1 MRMIETDP
9 TRRLAAR
16 SARMQSSAIREILKL
31 TQQPDIISLAGGL
44 PAPELFPLEAMQQA
58 SNTAFGKYGPVA
70 LQYAPT
76 EGVVPL
82 RELIASTLPFPT
94 RSDQILVTSGS
105 QQALHLVAKILLDP
119 GDLVVVESPTYLG
132 ALQAFDAYEPEYL
145 VVGSDDQGMIPESL
159 EHVLSTAP
167 VRPKFI
173 YIIPSFQ
180 NPSGTSLPEARREEI
195 VAIAERHDVLLVE
208 DDPYGQL
215 AFDGRPKAPLRTHSQ
230 SHVLYLGSFSKVFAP
245 GLRIGYVVAPDEL
258 LTYLVRA
265 KQATDLQTG
274 TLDQYLAAETFEVID
289 MASHLARLRQVY
301 GERCKALVTAIRTH
315 LPEGTRWTEPTGGMF
330 VWVSLPGGL
339 SSEECLPE
347 ALARGVAFVPGASFC
362 VDGSGLSSMRLN
374 FSNVPPGKLDEG
386 VRRLADAIAAQS
398 KKALVAR

>member
-1 MRMIETDP
+1 MQMKEADLT
-9 TRRLAAR
+9 TRLAAR

-58 SNTAFGKYGPVA
+58 SEAAFRKYGPAA

-76 EGVVPL
+76 EGVEPL
-82 RELIASTLPFPT
+82 RHLIAQTVSFPV
-94 RSDQILVTSGS
+94 RSEQILITSGS
-105 QQALHLVAKILLDP
+105 QQGLHLVAKILLDP

-145 VVGSDDQGMIPESL
+145 VVDSDEEGMVPASL

-180 NPSGTSLPEARREEI
+180 NPSGTSLSDVRRKEI

-215 AFDGRPKAPLRTHSQ
+215 VFDGRPKAPLRAFSE

-245 GLRIGYVVAPDEL
+245 GLRIGFVVAPAAL
-258 LTYLVRA
+258 LAYLVKA

-274 TLDQYLAAETFEVID
+274 TLDQYLAVETFGLID
-289 MASHLARLRQVY
+289 MEAHLARLRQVY
-301 GERCKALVTAIRTH
+301 GERSQALLGAIRKH
-315 LPEGTRWTEPTGGMF
+315 LPAGTKFTEPTGGMF
-330 VWVSLPGGL
+330 VWASLPGSL
-339 SSEECLPE
+339 SSEACLPE
-347 ALARGVAFVPGASFC
+347 AVARGVAFVPGAPFC
-362 VDGSGLSSMRLN
+362 VDGGGYSSMRLN
-374 FSNVPPGKLDEG
+374 FSNVPPAKLEEG
-386 VRRLADAIAAQS
+386 VKRLADAIAS
-398 KKALVAR
+398 MSSGALTAR